1 MKKEKGVT
9 LDPYIF
15 DYFLQVFDNF
25 VKVFE
30 EKNDTVVDFD
40 LNLYRL

>member
-1 MKKEKGVT
+1 MNYEPFMKGNGFVQTQLT
-9 LDPYIF
+9 LF
-15 DYFLQVFDNF
+15 DDF